1 MHPRKYLYSFACWI
15 SRLVGFTLTV
25 KLTQEL
31 FTSEYTYGSE
41 SSWSV
46 HEPVSSNQVGGQITT
61 ESDGE
66 GMVKLIY
73 LCEYA
78 PKVLATFR

>member
-46 HEPVSSNQVGGQITT
+46 HEPVSSNQVGGQRPT
-61 ESDGE
+61 EGYE
-66 GMVKLIY
+66 EIMVQLIW
-73 LCEYA
+73 
-78 PKVLATFR
+78 